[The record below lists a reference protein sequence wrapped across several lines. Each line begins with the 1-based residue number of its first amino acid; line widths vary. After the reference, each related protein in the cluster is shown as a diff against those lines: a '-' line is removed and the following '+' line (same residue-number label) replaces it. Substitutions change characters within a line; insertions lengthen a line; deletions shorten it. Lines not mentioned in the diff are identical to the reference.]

1 MEHTTRRA
9 ILNSPLYLMEFKHLG
24 VIGLLKDVL
33 LTRNI
38 DLKYGREPSRFLC
51 ALVRL
56 YMLHPDRSIVNEMLS
71 VKNFSYANAFAAIHV
86 RCYWP
91 SLDIH
96 KALTPLLSNYTKIH
110 VSGLESFGLQGH
122 IPLDVLIEALL
133 WQSTTPFEHTKAFT
147 SLGCLRLP
155 LLIRREIFELST
167 KLRPLSEELHEM
179 LKEKAADGDSQA
191 EIIVTK

>member
-71 VKNFSYANAFAAIHV
+71 VRNFAYANAFAAIHV

-96 KALTPLLSNYTKIH
+96 KALTPLMSNYTKIH

-122 IPLDVLIEALL
+122 IPLMYLL
-133 WQSTTPFEHTKAFT
+133 RLFCGSLRPRLSILRLFT
-147 SLGCLRLP
+147 LLGCLRLP
-155 LLIRREIFELST
+155 LLTRREIFELST